1 MKLSEFK
8 KNLAGIAQL
17 RFVLPNGEFVPSHF
31 HITEAGLITKNYVD
45 CGGTSRSE
53 KYISLQLWTADD
65 YEHRLQPDK
74 LNKIIAIYEN
84 LFGNEDLDVEMEYQ
98 SETIGR
104 YGIEFKNREFLL
116 TNKFTDCL
124 AKDGC
129 GIPSQ
134 KAKIKLSELQSSSCC
149 TPGSKCC

>member
-1 MKLSEFK
+1 
-8 KNLAGIAQL
+8 
-17 RFVLPNGEFVPSHF
+17 VPSHF
-31 HITEAGLITKNYVD
+31 HITEAALITKNFVD

-53 KYISLQLWTADD
+53 KFISFQLWTADD
-65 YEHRLQPDK
+65 LNHRLSPK
-74 LNKIIAIYEN
+74 KFNEIISVYEN
-84 LFGNEDLDVEMEYQ
+84 LFGADNLDVEVEYQ
-98 SETIGR
+98 SQTIGR
-104 YGIEFKNREFLL
+104 YGLEFSNGNFFL

-134 KAKIKLSELQSSSCC
+134 KEKIKLSELQNNSCC